1 MIGEERDHFED
12 IEGVQINVQAE
23 REGWPLHLWIFLNG
37 FIWYDPSHPHCQPDR
52 YLSVVV
58 FDAFP

>member
-23 REGWPLHLWIFLNG
+23 REGWPLHLWF
-37 FIWYDPSHPHCQPDR
+37 FEWVHDPSHPHCQPDR